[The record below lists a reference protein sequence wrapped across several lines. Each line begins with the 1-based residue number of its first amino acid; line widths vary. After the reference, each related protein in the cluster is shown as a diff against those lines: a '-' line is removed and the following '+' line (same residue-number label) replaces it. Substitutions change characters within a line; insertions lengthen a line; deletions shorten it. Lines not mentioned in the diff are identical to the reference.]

1 MQRKND
7 SILARLQNV
16 DSRIIYTLL
25 IIVLVAPLLKPL
37 GMPIPISSI
46 VQKSY
51 NTVNSLKPGDV
62 VVYSFEFGAGD
73 YPEGE
78 GAGVALKRHLFSKN
92 VKIIFVTSNDQ
103 APLVLLRSLQSA
115 GIPPDKKYGVDYAF
129 LGYMAGGE
137 TAIAA
142 LASNMRTTFKVDQYG
157 TPIEQLPIM
166 NGVNSARDV
175 QMLVV
180 EGGGQ
185 ETPTQYVR
193 QWYTPYKITYLQICI
208 SVVGPTLQPFLNA
221 GQIVAMIVGA
231 SGGAQYELLIK
242 RPGVAVASM
251 DAQAFGHFLIIAF
264 IILGNVAYFVTKRR
278 GK

>member
-1 MQRKND
+1 MQRKNE
-7 SILARLQNV
+7 SILKRLQNV
-16 DSRIIYTLL
+16 DTRIIYTLL
-25 IIVLVAPLLKPL
+25 IIALVAPLLKPL

-46 VQKSY
+46 VQKFY
-51 NTVNSLKPGDV
+51 GTVDSLKPGDV

-78 GAGVALKRHLFSKN
+78 GAGVAVKRHLFSKN
-92 VKIIFVTSNDQ
+92 VKIIFVTTNDQ
-103 APLVLLRSLQSA
+103 SPLVLLRSLQST

-129 LGYMAGGE
+129 LGYMAGAE

-142 LASNMRTTFKVDQYG
+142 LASNMHATFKVDQYG
-157 TPIEQLPIM
+157 TPIEQLPIL

-175 QMLVV
+175 NLLVV

-193 QWYTPYKITYLQICI
+193 QWYTAYKVPYLAICI
-208 SVVGPTLQPFLNA
+208 SVVAPTLQPFVGA
-221 GQIVAMIVGA
+221 GQIIAMVVGA
-231 SGGAQYELLIK
+231 AGGAQYELLIR

-264 IILGNVAYFVTKRR
+264 IILGNIAYFVTKRK

>member
-1 MQRKND
+1 MQRKNE
-7 SILARLQNV
+7 SILKRLQNV
-16 DSRIIYTLL
+16 DTRIIYTLL
-25 IIVLVAPLLKPL
+25 IIALVVPLLKPL

-46 VQKSY
+46 VQKFY
-51 NTVNSLKPGDV
+51 GTVDSLKPGDV

-78 GAGVALKRHLFSKN
+78 GAGVAVKRHLFSKN
-92 VKIIFVTSNDQ
+92 VKIIFVTTNDQ
-103 APLVLLRSLQSA
+103 SPLVLLRSLQST

-129 LGYMAGGE
+129 LGYMAGAE

-142 LASNMRTTFKVDQYG
+142 LASNMHATFKVDQYG
-157 TPIEQLPIM
+157 TPIEQLPIL

-175 QMLVV
+175 NLLVV

-193 QWYTPYKITYLQICI
+193 QWYTAYKVPYLAICI
-208 SVVGPTLQPFLNA
+208 SVVAPTLQPFVGA
-221 GQIVAMIVGA
+221 GQIIAMVVGA
-231 SGGAQYELLIK
+231 AGGAQYELLIR

-264 IILGNVAYFVTKRR
+264 IILGNIAYFVTKRK